1 MCIMK
6 KLYILLTM
14 ALSFAACT
22 YEIDDVFDK
31 SSAERI
37 SEEMARTKELLQ
49 SGSNGWLMY
58 YYGSTQ
64 YGGYNVLC
72 KFDKDEVTVQ
82 SEIYGPKTVTSHY
95 KIEQSQGVLLSFDEY
110 NEVFHFFSDPAN
122 PAGVGINGKGME
134 GDFEFRVISAGPDE
148 IILSGKKHGSKV
160 VMKPVDLGCDWDLYL
175 EDVLEMEENL
185 SSGFYSLEFGETSV
199 TASATYRRLVFYD
212 EASDSNIYVPF
223 CFTDKGMKL
232 YSTLTYG
239 GVSVDEFIYSEEDD
253 KCYSADN
260 AASLQTKAV
269 PLSQSIMLND
279 WFFSA
284 EGASEKVLNAFNTCK
299 AGSASEGEVIAYW
312 YLGRKNDESPY
323 GLVFYSGDFSSGFY
337 VGTFSLAG
345 TAVDDDTITFSV
357 TAADSNASYYQSYCG
372 YGTFVNMLNATFKL
386 STDNPRNPSYI
397 RMENASDPSIW
408 MNVYADEILLPF
420 GE

>member
-37 SEEMARTKELLQ
+37 SEEIARTKELLQ

-185 SSGFYSLEFGETSV
+185 SAGFYSLEFGETSV

-223 CFTDKGMKL
+223 CFTDKGVKL

-239 GVSVDEFIYSEEDD
+239 GVSVDEFIYSKEDD

-299 AGSASEGEVIAYW
+299 AGSASEGESIIYMW
-312 YLGRKNDESPY
+312 LGFFNETSPY
-323 GLVFYSGDFSSGFY
+323 GLVFYSGILPSPIYYGIFNLN
-337 VGTFSLAG
+337 V
-345 TAVDDDTITFSV
+345 TAIDDDTVKIAVSGYSGD
-357 TAADSNASYYQSYCG
+357 ASWYKANAG
-372 YGTFVNMLNATFKL
+372 YGALETLINATFKL
-386 STDNPRNPSYI
+386 STDNPRKPSYI

-408 MNVYADEILLPF
+408 MNVYADEKLLPF

>member
-6 KLYILLTM
+6 KFYILLTA
-14 ALSFAACT
+14 ALAFAACT
-22 YEIDDVFDK
+22 YEIDDVFEK

-49 SGSNGWLMY
+49 SPSNGWLIY

-72 KFDKDEVTVQ
+72 KFGKDDNVTVQ
-82 SEIYGPKTVTSHY
+82 SEIYGEKTATSHY

-134 GDFEFRVISAGPDE
+134 GDFEFRVISAGTDE
-148 IILSGKKHGSKV
+148 IVLSGKKHGSKV
-160 VMKPVDLGCDWDLYL
+160 VMVPMADADWDAYL
-175 EDVLEMEENL
+175 EDVLEMEETM
-185 SSGFYSLEFGETSV
+185 SAGFYTLKLGDTAV
-199 TASATYRRLVFYD
+199 TASSSYRRLTFYD
-212 EASDSNIYVPF
+212 EENDANVYVPF

-232 YSTLTYG
+232 YSTLSFA
-239 GVSVDEFIYSEEDD
+239 GVNVDELFYSAAED
-253 KCYSADN
+253 KCYSADKTVSVE
-260 AASLQTKAV
+260 AQAV
-269 PLSQSIMLND
+269 PLSEAIVLSE

-312 YLGRKNDESPY
+312 FLGRKDDASPY
-323 GLVFYSGDFSSGFY
+323 GLVFYSGDFSNGFY
-337 VGTFSLAG
+337 VGTFSLASE
-345 TAVDDDTITFSV
+345 AVDDDTITFSV
-357 TAADSNASYYQSYCG
+357 TAEDGNAQWYKANCG

-386 STDNPRNPSYI
+386 STDNPKKPSYI
-397 RMENASDPSIW
+397 RLEDVSDSSIW
-408 MNVYADEILLPF
+408 MNVYADEKLLPF

>member
-6 KLYILLTM
+6 KLYILLTA
-14 ALSFAACT
+14 ALAFAACT
-22 YEIDDVFDK
+22 YEIDDVFEK

-49 SGSNGWLMY
+49 SPSNGWLIY

-72 KFDKDEVTVQ
+72 KFGKDDNVTVQ
-82 SEIYGPKTVTSHY
+82 SEIYGEKTATSHY

-134 GDFEFRVISAGPDE
+134 GDFEFRVISAGTDE
-148 IILSGKKHGSKV
+148 IVLSGKKHGSKV
-160 VMKPVDLGCDWDLYL
+160 VMVPMADADWDAYL
-175 EDVLEMEENL
+175 EDVLEMEETM
-185 SSGFYSLEFGETSV
+185 SAGFYTLKLGDTAV
-199 TASATYRRLVFYD
+199 TASSSYRRLTFYD
-212 EASDSNIYVPF
+212 EENDANVYVPF

-232 YSTLTYG
+232 YSTLSFA
-239 GVSVDEFIYSEEDD
+239 GVNVDELFYSAAED
-253 KCYSADN
+253 KCYSADKTVSVE
-260 AASLQTKAV
+260 AQAV
-269 PLSQSIMLND
+269 PLSEAIVLSE

-312 YLGRKNDESPY
+312 FLGRKDDASPY
-323 GLVFYSGDFSSGFY
+323 GLVFYSGDFSNGFY
-337 VGTFSLAG
+337 VGTFSLASE
-345 TAVDDDTITFSV
+345 AVDDDTITFSV
-357 TAADSNASYYQSYCG
+357 TAEDGNAQWYKANCG

-386 STDNPRNPSYI
+386 STDNPKKPSYI
-397 RMENASDPSIW
+397 RLEDVSDSSIW
-408 MNVYADEILLPF
+408 MNVYADEKLLPF